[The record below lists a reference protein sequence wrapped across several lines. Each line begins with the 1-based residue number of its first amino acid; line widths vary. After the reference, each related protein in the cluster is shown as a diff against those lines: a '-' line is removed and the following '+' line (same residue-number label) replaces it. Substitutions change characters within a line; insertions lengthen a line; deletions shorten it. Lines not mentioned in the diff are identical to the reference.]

1 MPGEKGLDVDRRVGI
16 ALGALAHGQRLVVG
30 RILQSTRRFAASVAN
45 EANVKTIN
53 GGDPPLYSLRVTPE
67 LRLVYEKSGN
77 GFRVVDLVDRATI
90 ERFSAEKARKKASS
104 RGLKGSPGAPKVPS
118 RKVGG
123 LVEK

>member
-1 MPGEKGLDVDRRVGI
+1 MPGKKGLDVDRRVGI
-16 ALGALAHGQRLVVG
+16 ALGALAHGQRLVVS

-77 GFRVVDLVDRATI
+77 GFPRLSTWWIGPPSSDFPR
-90 ERFSAEKARKKASS
+90 RRQGRK
-104 RGLKGSPGAPKVPS
+104 R
-118 RKVGG
+118 RVGG
-123 LVEK
+123 